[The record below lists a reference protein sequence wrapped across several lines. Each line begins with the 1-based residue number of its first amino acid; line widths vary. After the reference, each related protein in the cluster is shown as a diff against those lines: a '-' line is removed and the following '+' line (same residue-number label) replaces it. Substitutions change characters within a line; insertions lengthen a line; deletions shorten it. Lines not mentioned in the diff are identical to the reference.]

1 MAKNKVRICLVI
13 DGLGE
18 DDQGSPCPAGI
29 QITLGETEQNVG
41 YHELT
46 KNLNVPGILKMI
58 HLESM
63 VTPDQVRVIT
73 PEEYDERYGDEE

>member
-1 MAKNKVRICLVI
+1 MNKVRICFEI

-18 DDQGSPCPAGI
+18 DEQGNPCPAGA
-29 QITLGETEQNVG
+29 QISLGESPLNID

-46 KNLNVPGILKMI
+46 KDLNIPGCLKLM
-58 HLESM
+58 HLDTIVKPE
-63 VTPDQVRVIT
+63 DVRIIT